1 MSYHQSNTNKNPMQ
15 PPRGTV
21 EATLT
26 QHFNDLSQAA
36 LYWYY
41 VLANGM
47 RPLPALPAGC
57 IADQYLG
64 ECLLTHLRQESPKAQ
79 WPKAWGDL
87 TAKQITAAMLAK
99 LQQVARS
106 RTFVGVCAICEAWP
120 TALGDPA
127 EAVAQFLE
135 SRPAGTSKETIRF
148 YRTYLH
154 RSIPILGLKPT
165 PADINKF
172 VDSRKCKTGGKHAYF
187 RAVRA
192 FFNWLY
198 SPASGYPLK
207 EADNPVKWLKPPKVA
222 KMILPAQTED
232 QLEVLISQALT
243 TRDKAIV
250 ATFGE
255 SGMRLSALAN
265 VNESDINWQ
274 TRTIKY
280 MGKDRKEH
288 YAPFGPYTEQ
298 YLRAWLDERTP
309 SGANMWG
316 INGNGI
322 RSMLRRLEKATGVK
336 CNPHSFRRGFA
347 SILRRAGVDS
357 VNIKDLGGWANLAMV
372 QRYTESVTF
381 QDSLKRYKPPLG
393 DATHGLA
400 SDVVPRPRIELGT
413 RGFSVRCSTD

>member
-1 MSYHQSNTNKNPMQ
+1 VGFCGEEET
-15 PPRGTV
+15 
-21 EATLT
+21 ALT
-26 QHFNDLSQAA
+26 QHFNDLSQSA
-36 LYWYY
+36 LYWHY
-41 VLANGM
+41 VLASGM
-47 RPLPALPAGC
+47 QRPPALPVGWLG
-57 IADQYLG
+57 DEYLAQ
-64 ECLLTHLRQESPKAQ
+64 CLLTHLRQEPPEIQ
-79 WPKAWGDL
+79 WPKSWSDL
-87 TAKQITAAMLAK
+87 TPEEVTNAMLAK
-99 LQQVARS
+99 LQKVAKS
-106 RTFVGVCAICEAWP
+106 RMFVGTCAICEGWP
-120 TALGDPA
+120 ATLGDPA
-127 EAVAQFLE
+127 EAIAQFLE

-148 YRTYLH
+148 YRGYLY

-172 VDSRKCKTGGKHAYF
+172 VDSRKCKPGGKHAYF

-192 FFNWLY
+192 FYNWLF

-207 EADNPVKWLKPPKVA
+207 EADNPMKWLKPPKVA

-232 QLEVLISQALT
+232 QLKVLISRAPT
-243 TRDKAIV
+243 TRDKTIV
-250 ATFGE
+250 SCFGE

-265 VNESDINWQ
+265 ISESDINWQ
-274 TRTIKY
+274 TRAIKY

-288 YAPFGPYTEQ
+288 YAPFGPCTEQ
-298 YLRAWLDERTP
+298 YLRAWLDEHTP
-309 SGANMWG
+309 TGANVWG
-316 INGNGI
+316 INENGI
-322 RSMLRRLEKATGVK
+322 RSMLRRLERTTGVK

-381 QDSLKRYKPPLG
+381 QDSLKHYKPPLG

-400 SDVVPRPRIELGT
+400 SEAVPRPRIELGT